1 MEQSIINWLF
11 AAVGALGG
19 FIIRALWEAVQGLKK
34 DHTEF
39 QATVAKD
46 YVRAEYFKGHED
58 REEAKDLRIFTM
70 LDKIY
75 DKLDA
80 KADKV

>member
-1 MEQSIINWLF
+1 
-11 AAVGALGG
+11 
-19 FIIRALWEAVQGLKK
+19 
-34 DHTEF
+34 
-39 QATVAKD
+39 
-46 YVRAEYFKGHED
+46 VRSEYFKGHED